1 MVSMRNASILL
12 VGLMLAAC
20 GGEQH
25 QDLKDWIREST
36 KDLGGNVSPLPQIKP
51 FPVVAYESVDLV
63 DPFRASKIEPEKK
76 SGGGGGGIKPDL
88 DRRKEPL
95 ENYALE
101 GLKMVGTLMRGRTVH
116 AIIQADKGLHQVKI
130 GNYMGQN
137 YGIITAISESE
148 VLLKELVE
156 DANGD
161 WIERTSSLQLQEK
174 QQEAKK

>member
-1 MVSMRNASILL
+1 MVSMRKASILL
-12 VGLMLAAC
+12 VGLTLAAC

-25 QDLKDWIREST
+25 QDLKEWMREST
-36 KDLGGNVSPLPQIKP
+36 KDLAGKVPPLPQIKP
-51 FPVVAYESVDLV
+51 FPVVAYETVDLV
-63 DPFRASKIEPEKK
+63 DPFKPSKVEPEKK
-76 SGGGGGGIKPDL
+76 SGGGGGTRPDL

-101 GLKMVGTLMRGRTVH
+101 SLKMVGTLVRGRAVN
-116 AIIQADKGLHQVKI
+116 AIIQADKGLHQVKV

-148 VLLKELVE
+148 VMLKELVE